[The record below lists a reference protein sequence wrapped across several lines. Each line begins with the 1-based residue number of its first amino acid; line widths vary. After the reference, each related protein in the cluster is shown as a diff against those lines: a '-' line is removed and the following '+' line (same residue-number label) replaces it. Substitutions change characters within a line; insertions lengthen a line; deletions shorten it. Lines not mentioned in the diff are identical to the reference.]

1 MTSRKTAFILANTD
15 HGTMIVNR
23 LDFNRNES
31 ASLSYGVGYSLLEEG
46 CYDPN
51 DVRCLKSI
59 LSVLRQ
65 LRGDGI
71 MALDVGANI
80 GVHTLEWARH
90 MTGWGSVLAVEAQE
104 RIFYALA
111 GNIALNNCFNATAL
125 NIAMADTV
133 TRMKIPQPDYTLPG
147 SFGSLEL
154 QPRAESEFIGQE
166 IRYDDAAMVE
176 IETRT
181 IDSLAL
187 GRLDLLKIDVEGMEM
202 AVLHG
207 ARTMI
212 ARHRPV
218 LFIEHIKLD
227 FGALEAFIDLEQYQM
242 INVGMNM
249 IAYHRDDP
257 VASYL

>member
-1 MTSRKTAFILANTD
+1 MRSPPPMTSRKTAFILANAD

-90 MTGWGSVLAVEAQE
+90 MTGWGSVLAV
-104 RIFYALA
+104 
-111 GNIALNNCFNATAL
+111 
-125 NIAMADTV
+125 
-133 TRMKIPQPDYTLPG
+133 
-147 SFGSLEL
+147 
-154 QPRAESEFIGQE
+154 
-166 IRYDDAAMVE
+166 
-176 IETRT
+176 
-181 IDSLAL
+181 
-187 GRLDLLKIDVEGMEM
+187 
-202 AVLHG
+202 
-207 ARTMI
+207 
-212 ARHRPV
+212 
-218 LFIEHIKLD
+218 
-227 FGALEAFIDLEQYQM
+227 
-242 INVGMNM
+242 
-249 IAYHRDDP
+249 
-257 VASYL
+257 